1 MIGARSGQGKARS
14 RNEIGAQESFE
25 DDGCIHIYCDFF
37 IDGFNIIKLFIQI
50 CLVYYT

>member
-25 DDGCIHIYCDFF
+25 DDGCIHIF
-37 IDGFNIIKLFIQI
+37 IVVMVSILLNCLFKF
-50 CLVYYT
+50 V

>member
-25 DDGCIHIYCDFF
+25 DDGCIHIF
-37 IDGFNIIKLFIQI
+37 IVISLLMVSILLNCLFKF
-50 CLVYYT
+50 V